1 MSGAG
6 PASGSGADLF
16 CFFCRISASE
26 SLRNVTSCRIAGH
39 TFVQSVSCHLV
50 ADAAS
55 TFAANLDEKGQHE
68 ATPGNCSERDE
79 TGPDR
84 GGIAVDD

>member
-26 SLRNVTSCRIAGH
+26 SLRNVTSCRIARH
-39 TFVQSVSCHLV
+39 TFVQSVSCQLV

-55 TFAANLDEKGQHE
+55 TLAATLMKKDRMKQHP
-68 ATPGNCSERDE
+68 A
-79 TGPDR
+79 
-84 GGIAVDD
+84 IAVNATKQVLIEAA